1 MAKGPHRNQA
11 RGNSSGGR
19 PWRISADSGLSIRD
33 FCRGRGL
40 HESAFYFW
48 RRELTQRDRRQP
60 SRAASTQLAFVPVR
74 VIASVPLEVVL
85 RSGQVVRVG
94 PGFEATHL
102 RAVVDAL
109 EGRPC

>member
-11 RGNSSGGR
+11 REQF
-19 PWRISADSGLSIRD
+19 WRQALADFRASGLSIRD

-94 PGFEATHL
+94 PGFEAAHL
-102 RAVVDAL
+102 QAVVAAL

>member
-1 MAKGPHRNQA
+1 MAKGPHRDRSREQFWRQVLADFQA
-11 RGNSSGGR
+11 DGS
-19 PWRISADSGLSIRD
+19 SIRS
-33 FCRGRGL
+33 FCRAAGL

-48 RRELTQRDRRQP
+48 RRELAQRDRRP
-60 SRAASTQLAFVPVR
+60 SARAASAEPAFVPVR
-74 VIASVPLEVVL
+74 VVASTPLEVVL

-94 PGFEATHL
+94 PGFEASHL